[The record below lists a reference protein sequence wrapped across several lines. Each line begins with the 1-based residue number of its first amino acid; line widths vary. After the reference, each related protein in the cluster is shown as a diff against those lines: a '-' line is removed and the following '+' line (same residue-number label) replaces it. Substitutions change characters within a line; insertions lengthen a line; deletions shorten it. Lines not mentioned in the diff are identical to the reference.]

1 MIFRK
6 SLFELTTVVSSVVG
20 CYFNKE
26 QSAGNEDRV
35 TRNKE
40 R

>member
-6 SLFELTTVVSSVVG
+6 SLFELTTVVSSVLG
-20 CYFNKE
+20 CYFNTE
-26 QSAGNEDRV
+26 QSAGNEDLG

>member
-20 CYFNKE
+20 CYSNKE
-26 QSAGNEDRV
+26 QSAGNEDRG